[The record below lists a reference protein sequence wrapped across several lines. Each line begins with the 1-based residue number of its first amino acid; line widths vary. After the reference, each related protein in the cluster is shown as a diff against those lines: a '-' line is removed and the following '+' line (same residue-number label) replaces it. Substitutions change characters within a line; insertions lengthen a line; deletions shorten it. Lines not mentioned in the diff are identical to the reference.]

1 MFYQQVCLPYPSLSC
16 SPCMPYAYPGHFVSL
31 VFLCLPSF
39 LCLQLPS
46 LLFPANV
53 LHTFSVLCL
62 QLPSLLRIAIC
73 HLTLLSLP
81 IVCLIVNV
89 MATKWPSILCSSIP
103 CSYTQSVLGASNQST
118 VLDREQSPKHHTT
131 FYAHLQQW

>member
-1 MFYQQVCLPYPSLSC
+1 MFYQQVCLPYTSLSC
-16 SPCMPYAYPGHFVSL
+16 SAYMPYAYPDHFVSL

-39 LCLQLPS
+39 LRLQLPS
-46 LLFPANV
+46 LLCPANV

-62 QLPSLLRIAIC
+62 QLPSLLCIAIC

-81 IVCLIVNV
+81 IVCLIFNV
-89 MATKWPSILCSSIP
+89 MSTKWPSILCSPIP
-103 CSYTQSVLGASNQST
+103 RSYTQSVLGASNQST
-118 VLDREQSPKHHTT
+118 VLDREQSPKHHIT